1 MEWLE
6 TTWYTEIF
14 FLLCSTVCAVLIVT
28 FLAVHNNTPI
38 ASWHFYF
45 SINTVVSTLGVLFKS
60 TLLMAVSAALA
71 QGKWTW
77 FRKRTGSLSTFEA
90 IDAGSR
96 DTLESFRLLWR
107 MRGHDVDQTS
117 LGEPSHAPDIILLI
131 WERRLTYLR
140 HLVSAGALVIAL
152 GFMIEPFLQAII
164 SDYERL
170 VDMDASTLNNSRA
183 AIGKSSRFD
192 GGTQCVSKY
201 QSRYPK
207 VETTPDFAISAS
219 FFDGLNTAATHGYQ
233 NVSFTCMSGN
243 CTWGEYASIAIR
255 STCFDISSHLKRT
268 NLEESTDTTTSTS
281 RKTSQATRSTETVE
295 SADVSPA
302 FTDTEAPMYSAVPI
316 SAFSD
321 VSTLNSMVAPIRST
335 VTRATIEVRKRATSS
350 TRSPAASQT
359 QSSAKWPDW
368 TLEHLNLTLS
378 NTATKWREANTF
390 SVLQAAV
397 VADPNLTL
405 NFKDSQTLLA
415 AFTTIRADD
424 SYVLGSADWDA
435 APASAMECGLELSLN
450 VYNSSVVNNVLVERI
465 LASASKKVPG
475 SWLPLANFNQDDL
488 HPDGLEVDPGTLESN
503 SIYHHTFLYRDDYAL
518 DPDALQRNISG
529 QFKITQKTIQ
539 STVDFLT
546 SLIRPDNDNATVK
559 AVTQGDHPAL
569 YIYGSPILQP
579 LFSQT
584 DLNTTFDAVARGM
597 SNAVRNLGAEPTL
610 GTTQHLVRYYQVR
623 WAFLALPL
631 SLITIGTIFFILS
644 IIDAHRAKV
653 PNWKANSIAT
663 MVHGPDELL
672 QRELRTK
679 SHAHSL
685 AIASETL
692 AKLEWFPDG
701 YALTAGQQSAAKIS
715 RPMTPVRDEEE
726 HEMGAMRPP
735 TSPQTPG
742 SNVTLVEPQSG
753 VGAERG
759 GSRPVSPIIPRP
771 AWSSN
776 QLQGVMSSFR

>member
-1 MEWLE
+1 
-6 TTWYTEIF
+6 
-14 FLLCSTVCAVLIVT
+14 A
-28 FLAVHNNTPI
+28 
-38 ASWHFYF
+38 
-45 SINTVVSTLGVLFKS
+45 
-60 TLLMAVSAALA
+60 
-71 QGKWTW
+71 
-77 FRKRTGSLSTFEA
+77 
-90 IDAGSR
+90 
-96 DTLESFRLLWR
+96 
-107 MRGHDVDQTS
+107 
-117 LGEPSHAPDIILLI
+117 
-131 WERRLTYLR
+131 
-140 HLVSAGALVIAL
+140 
-152 GFMIEPFLQAII
+152 
-164 SDYERL
+164 
-170 VDMDASTLNNSRA
+170 
-183 AIGKSSRFD
+183 
-192 GGTQCVSKY
+192 
-201 QSRYPK
+201 
-207 VETTPDFAISAS
+207 
-219 FFDGLNTAATHGYQ
+219 
-233 NVSFTCMSGN
+233 
-243 CTWGEYASIAIR
+243 
-255 STCFDISSHLKRT
+255 
-268 NLEESTDTTTSTS
+268 
-281 RKTSQATRSTETVE
+281 
-295 SADVSPA
+295 
-302 FTDTEAPMYSAVPI
+302 
-316 SAFSD
+316 
-321 VSTLNSMVAPIRST
+321 
-335 VTRATIEVRKRATSS
+335 
-350 TRSPAASQT
+350 
-359 QSSAKWPDW
+359 
-368 TLEHLNLTLS
+368 
-378 NTATKWREANTF
+378 KWREANTF

-424 SYVLGSADWDA
+424 SSVLGSADWDA

-450 VYNSSVVNNVLVERI
+450 VYNSSVVNNVLVEHI
-465 LASASKKVPG
+465 LASASHKVPG

-529 QFKITQKTIQ
+529 QFKITQRTIQ

-559 AVTQGDHPAL
+559 AVTQGDQPAL

-597 SNAVRNLGAEPTL
+597 SNAIRNLGAEPML

-715 RPMTPVRDEEE
+715 RPTTPVRDEEE

-759 GSRPVSPIIPRP
+759 GSRPVSPISPRP

>member
-107 MRGHDVDQTS
+107 MRGQ
-117 LGEPSHAPDIILLI
+117 
-131 WERRLTYLR
+131 

-233 NVSFTCMSGN
+233 NVSFTSMSGN

-268 NLEESTDTTTSTS
+268 NLEESTDTTTSIS
-281 RKTSQATRSTETVE
+281 RKTSQATRSTGTCGTYIGVLGC
-295 SADVSPA
+295 V
-302 FTDTEAPMYSAVPI
+302 DTEFY
-316 SAFSD
+316 
-321 VSTLNSMVAPIRST
+321 
-335 VTRATIEVRKRATSS
+335 
-350 TRSPAASQT
+350 
-359 QSSAKWPDW
+359 
-368 TLEHLNLTLS
+368 
-378 NTATKWREANTF
+378 
-390 SVLQAAV
+390 AV

-465 LASASKKVPG
+465 LASASQKVPG

-503 SIYHHTFLYRDDYAL
+503 SIYHHTFLYRDDCAL

-559 AVTQGDHPAL
+559 AVTQDDQPAL

-597 SNAVRNLGAEPTL
+597 SNAIRNLGAEPML

-672 QRELRTK
+672 QRELRIK

-715 RPMTPVRDEEE
+715 RPTTPVRDEEE

-759 GSRPVSPIIPRP
+759 GSRPVSPIIP
-771 AWSSN
+771 
-776 QLQGVMSSFR
+776 

>member
-1 MEWLE
+1 M
-6 TTWYTEIF
+6 
-14 FLLCSTVCAVLIVT
+14 
-28 FLAVHNNTPI
+28 
-38 ASWHFYF
+38 
-45 SINTVVSTLGVLFKS
+45 
-60 TLLMAVSAALA
+60 
-71 QGKWTW
+71 
-77 FRKRTGSLSTFEA
+77 
-90 IDAGSR
+90 
-96 DTLESFRLLWR
+96 
-107 MRGHDVDQTS
+107 
-117 LGEPSHAPDIILLI
+117 
-131 WERRLTYLR
+131 
-140 HLVSAGALVIAL
+140 
-152 GFMIEPFLQAII
+152 
-164 SDYERL
+164 
-170 VDMDASTLNNSRA
+170 
-183 AIGKSSRFD
+183 
-192 GGTQCVSKY
+192 
-201 QSRYPK
+201 
-207 VETTPDFAISAS
+207 
-219 FFDGLNTAATHGYQ
+219 
-233 NVSFTCMSGN
+233 
-243 CTWGEYASIAIR
+243 
-255 STCFDISSHLKRT
+255 
-268 NLEESTDTTTSTS
+268 
-281 RKTSQATRSTETVE
+281 
-295 SADVSPA
+295 
-302 FTDTEAPMYSAVPI
+302 
-316 SAFSD
+316 
-321 VSTLNSMVAPIRST
+321 RST
-335 VTRATIEVRKRATSS
+335 VTRATIDVRKRATSS

-378 NTATKWREANTF
+378 NTAAKWREANTF

-450 VYNSSVVNNVLVERI
+450 VYNSSVVNNILVEHI
-465 LASASKKVPG
+465 LASASHKVPG

-559 AVTQGDHPAL
+559 AVTQGDQPAL

-584 DLNTTFDAVARGM
+584 DLSTTFDAVARGM
-597 SNAVRNLGAEPTL
+597 SNAVRNLGAEPML

-631 SLITIGTIFFILS
+631 SLITSESYQSVNGMAILANSILPFGTIFFILS

-701 YALTAGQQSAAKIS
+701 YALTAGQQSAVKIS
-715 RPMTPVRDEEE
+715 RPTTPVRDEEE

-759 GSRPVSPIIPRP
+759 GSRPVSPISPRP

>member
-1 MEWLE
+1 MCTAIDLVKQNNCKNFIILE
-6 TTWYTEIF
+6 KSSGVGGTWHDNKYPGACCDVWSQLYSYSFAQNHAWTREYPGQEEILSYLMGVAQEYNLYQHVRFNTTVENATWDDEAKKWRI
-14 FLLCSTVCAVLIVT
+14 
-28 FLAVHNNTPI
+28 H
-38 ASWHFYF
+38 
-45 SINTVVSTLGVLFKS
+45 VSTAK
-60 TLLMAVSAALA
+60 
-71 QGKWTW
+71 
-77 FRKRTGSLSTFEA
+77 GSK
-90 IDAGSR
+90 DA
-96 DTLESFRLLWR
+96 EFNP
-107 MRGHDVDQTS
+107 
-117 LGEPSHAPDIILLI
+117 EYDI
-131 WERRLTYLR
+131 
-140 HLVSAGALVIAL
+140 
-152 GFMIEPFLQAII
+152 
-164 SDYERL
+164 
-170 VDMDASTLNNSRA
+170 
-183 AIGKSSRFD
+183 
-192 GGTQCVSKY
+192 
-201 QSRYPK
+201 
-207 VETTPDFAISAS
+207 
-219 FFDGLNTAATHGYQ
+219 
-233 NVSFTCMSGN
+233 
-243 CTWGEYASIAIR
+243 
-255 STCFDISSHLKRT
+255 
-268 NLEESTDTTTSTS
+268 
-281 RKTSQATRSTETVE
+281 
-295 SADVSPA
+295 
-302 FTDTEAPMYSAVPI
+302 
-316 SAFSD
+316 
-321 VSTLNSMVAPIRST
+321 
-335 VTRATIEVRKRATSS
+335 
-350 TRSPAASQT
+350 
-359 QSSAKWPDW
+359 
-368 TLEHLNLTLS
+368 
-378 NTATKWREANTF
+378 
-390 SVLQAAV
+390 
-397 VADPNLTL
+397 
-405 NFKDSQTLLA
+405 
-415 AFTTIRADD
+415 
-424 SYVLGSADWDA
+424 SADWDA

-450 VYNSSVVNNVLVERI
+450 VYNSSVVNNVLVEHI
-465 LASASKKVPG
+465 LASASHKVPG

-503 SIYHHTFLYRDDYAL
+503 SIYHYTFLYRDDYAL

-529 QFKITQKTIQ
+529 QFKITQRTIQ

-559 AVTQGDHPAL
+559 AVTQGDQPAL

-597 SNAVRNLGAEPTL
+597 SNAIRNLGAEPML

-631 SLITIGTIFFILS
+631 SLITSESYQSVNGMAILANSILPVGTIFFILS

-715 RPMTPVRDEEE
+715 RPTTPVRDEEE

-759 GSRPVSPIIPRP
+759 GSRPVSPISPRP

-776 QLQGVMSSFR
+776 